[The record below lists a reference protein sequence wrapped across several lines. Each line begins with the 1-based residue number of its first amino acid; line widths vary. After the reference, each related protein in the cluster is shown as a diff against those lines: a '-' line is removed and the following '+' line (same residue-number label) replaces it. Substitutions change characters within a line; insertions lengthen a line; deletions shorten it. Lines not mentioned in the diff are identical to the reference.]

1 MPGRGA
7 FAFPIDPSLPPET
20 LPALWSPALTASI
33 VIIDKGDGLAPLAVT
48 DRHLHRRRSHD
59 GTHIVVRAG
68 RQKLRFWLRSQPVLH
83 DTAFHLPLDSL
94 FDGRVNAVRQAQLW
108 IARGDA
114 EIPDDSRLSRFQ
126 AARLDLMLEL
136 LDAKAS
142 GAPLRTLAQ
151 IAYPALPP
159 LTASEWKASSER
171 RGTHRLIVEA
181 ERYRD
186 GGYRELLR
194 DH

>member
-1 MPGRGA
+1 LPGRGA
-7 FAFPIDPSLPPET
+7 FAFPCDPDLPPET
-20 LPALWSPALTASI
+20 RPALWAPALAASI
-33 VIIDKGDGLAPLAVT
+33 VIVDEGDGLARLAVT
-48 DRHLHRRRSHD
+48 DRHLHRRQCHD
-59 GTHIVVRAG
+59 GTHIVARAG
-68 RQKLRFWLRSQPVLH
+68 RQKLRFWLRRAPALH
-83 DTAFHLPLDSL
+83 DTAFYLPLDAL
-94 FDGRVNAVRQAQLW
+94 FDGRVRAVRQAQLW
-108 IARGDA
+108 IAGGDA
-114 EIPDDSRLSRFQ
+114 AIADDSRLSRFQ
-126 AARLDLMLEL
+126 AARLDLMLDL

-142 GAPLRTLAQ
+142 GAPLRKLAQ

-186 GGYRELLR
+186 GGYRDLLR